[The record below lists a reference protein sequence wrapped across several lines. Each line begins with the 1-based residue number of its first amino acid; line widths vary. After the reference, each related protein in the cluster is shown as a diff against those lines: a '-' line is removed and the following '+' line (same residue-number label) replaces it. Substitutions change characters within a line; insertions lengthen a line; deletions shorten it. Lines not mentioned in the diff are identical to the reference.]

1 MKGNKAGLKKSP
13 LILMIGLILVVF
25 MIALSNWTP
34 VSPRINFKQNEF
46 ILLNK
51 TNFNFTVVPIDLDEI
66 DRIHP
71 IGHLTPLGHL
81 FPSDH
86 VYLEYKNQSKRILV
100 YMPADGFVTY
110 IRKDSETSYMME
122 MRFASN
128 NLMVVY
134 GHLSSINETLFGSID
149 FDIDNDINLNKSL
162 KAGIV
167 LGTGGGPNST
177 SACLD
182 FTLLDYNVFLT
193 GFIHPEIYGNLI
205 HVVCPIVYYTEPL
218 KQQLTDKIWWDG
230 IGAPNCGRIDYDQS
244 EKLVG
249 NWFLESWNG
258 DFMESW
264 ETSEQYLL
272 SFVYYNTN
280 TSKIHLGIGA
290 HLLNK
295 EYNESIVCFVE
306 GDRPDPANVTVE
318 TGKIVYHLVLDSIP
332 QINLNQTMLVQL
344 ISEEELK
351 VEIFNGTY
359 TADEIEFTS
368 KAEIY
373 FRGIN
378 SQPEHN
384 IKWDNFLL
392 AILTLEIIGILTILK
407 KPNTFEKTVSSLR
420 ISHGIL
426 IG

>member
-1 MKGNKAGLKKSP
+1 V
-13 LILMIGLILVVF
+13 IGLILAGF
-25 MIALSNWTP
+25 MIFLSNRMP
-34 VSPRINFKQNEF
+34 ISSRRSFKQNEF
-46 ILLNK
+46 TVLNR

-66 DRIHP
+66 NRIHP

-86 VYLEYKNQSKRILV
+86 IYLEYENQSKRIPV
-100 YMPADGFVTY
+100 YMPADGVVTY
-110 IRKDSETSYMME
+110 IRKDDETSYMME

-149 FDIDNDINLNKSL
+149 NDINLNKYME
-162 KAGIV
+162 AGTVI
-167 LGTGGGPNST
+167 GTGGGPNST

-182 FTLLDYNVFLT
+182 FTLIDYNVYLT
-193 GFIHPEIYGNLI
+193 GFIHPEIYGNLVHI
-205 HVVCPIVYYTEPL
+205 VCPISYYNEPL
-218 KQQLTDKIWWDG
+218 KQQLIDKIWWDG
-230 IGAPNCGRIDYDQS
+230 IGPPNCGRIDYDQPG
-244 EKLVG
+244 KLVG
-249 NWFLESWNG
+249 NWFLKSWNG

-264 ETSEQYLL
+264 EITEQYLL

-295 EYNESIVCFVE
+295 GYNESIVCFVE

-318 TGKIVYHLVLDSIP
+318 TGKIIYHLILDSIP
-332 QINLNQTMLVQL
+332 QVNLNQTMLVQL

-359 TADEIEFTS
+359 AADEIEFTS

-373 FRGIN
+373 FRGVS
-378 SQPEHN
+378 SQPAHN
-384 IKWDNFLL
+384 ISWDSFILIILL
-392 AILTLEIIGILTILK
+392 IEIIGISTILK
-407 KPNTFEKTVSSLR
+407 KTNTESHVTRWSKA
-420 ISHGIL
+420 IS
-426 IG
+426 